1 MVDVGCIMFEVWMF
15 ECSVL
20 NGSAYG
26 SEYVANEIPNRKKI
40 HLLFL
45 RMINSR
51 GKIWKKNQWNT
62 SFESSQLCIVQG
74 TQNIASKMANGSEI
88 GLNPK
93 NKGRK
98 KVCAF
103 GKHSKQKQ

>member
-1 MVDVGCIMFEVWMF
+1 M
-15 ECSVL
+15 
-20 NGSAYG
+20 
-26 SEYVANEIPNRKKI
+26 
-40 HLLFL
+40 FL
-45 RMINSR
+45 RIINSKE
-51 GKIWKKNQWNT
+51 KIWKKKQWNI
-62 SFESSQLCIVQG
+62 FESSQLCIVQG

-93 NKGRK
+93 HRRRK